1 MAATKEDFP
10 GKVDNNRYELQLL
23 SLELLINI
31 VIDQQY
37 SLVLFRWCKYVC
49 CYMRWAGRL
58 VLSIYHLYSHIVISA

>member
-49 CYMRWAGRL
+49 CYEVGWATRI
-58 VLSIYHLYSHIVISA
+58 VNLSFV